1 MTRGDLE
8 QMVGNAVPVELAR
21 FVANR
26 LQDYIRAGGIAMDER
41 QAFSEWLRTQ
51 KGYTDR
57 SISDVFSR
65 LHRATAMLPNH
76 EINQYFIPDLE
87 RSPDFQQLG
96 VSIKSQIRKAINLKL
111 AYLEYIAVNN

>member
-1 MTRGDLE
+1 
-8 QMVGNAVPVELAR
+8 
-21 FVANR
+21 
-26 LQDYIRAGGIAMDER
+26 MDER